1 MFLASPSSFIMRKK
15 TDGWTYGPTNASFT
29 PYLNLRNS
37 QRVAF
42 FKGGGPANEIIG
54 LGILEVPKS
63 PKRGSVTSQLNG
75 WVALPPLLPKLQ
87 NWPPGRIVAEGRIVI
102 AIGSLLSRLGQNRRN
117 FGSAQSVPFFAPTH
131 FIYAKLMIRA
141 GTTNA
146 GCCSGG
152 GGAGATRASWCKNTS
167 HYRDDFE
174 R

>member
-1 MFLASPSSFIMRKK
+1 MFLASPSSFIMPK
-15 TDGWTYGPTNASFT
+15 TDGRTCGPTNASFT

-63 PKRGSVTSQLNG
+63 PKRGSVTSQFNG

-117 FGSAQSVPFFAPTH
+117 FGSAQAVPFFAP
-131 FIYAKLMIRA
+131 YAFHLRKINDSRGNDKCGLLQWRRRRE
-141 GTTNA
+141 GD
-146 GCCSGG
+146 
-152 GGAGATRASWCKNTS
+152 TRVMVQKHESLP
-167 HYRDDFE
+167 R
-174 R
+174 

>member
-15 TDGWTYGPTNASFT
+15 TDGWTYGPTNVSFT

-102 AIGSLLSRLGQNRRN
+102 AIGSLLSL
-117 FGSAQSVPFFAPTH
+117 GSAKIEGISDRLSRSPFFCP
-131 FIYAKLMIRA
+131 YAFHLRKINDSRGNDKCGLLQWRRRRE
-141 GTTNA
+141 GD
-146 GCCSGG
+146 
-152 GGAGATRASWCKNTS
+152 TRVMVQKHESLP
-167 HYRDDFE
+167 R
-174 R
+174 